1 MNNFLA
7 VIIEK
12 FTGIKDLPTEE
23 KIREDIIFLN
33 RQIDEI
39 VGKNCRDS
47 GLISSLYGRLRM
59 LDDIF
64 TLRRR
69 IDSGISTVVYFIYTI
84 TGSIVGISL
93 AAGVFFT
100 TTGNVGHVLLL
111 LSILGSVVSIAIG
124 IKSINDER
132 KYLLYLIENIRGRV

>member
-33 RQIDEI
+33 RQIEEI
-39 VGKNCRDS
+39 VSKNCRDS
-47 GLISSLYGRLRM
+47 GLISSLYRRLRV

-93 AAGVFFT
+93 AVGVFFT
-100 TTGNVGHVLLL
+100 TTGNVGHILLL

-124 IKSINDER
+124 VKSINDER
-132 KYLLYLIENIRGRV
+132 KYLLYLIENIRGKV